1 MERRKARAMR
11 TSSSIGDSPRAE
23 KVGHMGSPWRKRRT
37 TDCRERRRKE
47 QQEEEEEEEEWSGRK
62 WWAGTGRS
70 KQASE
75 GLKKPG
81 SAGRGGKRKRG
92 GPIGGAPD

>member
-47 QQEEEEEEEEWSGRK
+47 KEEWSGRK

-75 GLKKPG
+75 GLEKLG
-81 SAGRGGKRKRG
+81 SAGRGGKKKRG